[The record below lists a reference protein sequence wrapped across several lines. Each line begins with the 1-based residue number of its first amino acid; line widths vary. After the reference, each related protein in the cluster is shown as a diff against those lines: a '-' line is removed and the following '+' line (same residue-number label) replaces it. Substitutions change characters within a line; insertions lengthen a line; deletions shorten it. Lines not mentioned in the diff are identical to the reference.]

1 MNNTIRVVLADD
13 HVFVRDGIKS
23 LLENEANI
31 EVVGEATDGLEA
43 LKMVETTH
51 PDLLILDIRM
61 PNLTGIEVVEK
72 LRSQNNL
79 VKIVMLSM
87 HESEEYVLKSIKAGA
102 DGYLLKGSSKEEFL
116 KALHTVSNGGKYFSG
131 DISSILIGQLTHPTA
146 VQETKPAQEDE
157 LMITKRE
164 KEILKLLLSGKG
176 NKEIAEA
183 LDIPIDFLADSL
195 DIDERSRYELEDN
208 VKLIV
213 IKTPAENNS
222 FNDSDAFYI
231 TIPICIILTHN
242 QIVTVN
248 SFDNGAI
255 KKFLNTFQNRHPD
268 KRNMMVLKVSRL
280 QAIMWIGWQSLTNF
294 SLPVD
299 YLRSVPIF

>member
-1 MNNTIRVVLADD
+1 MSNSIKVVLADD

-43 LKMVETTH
+43 LIAVENNQ

-61 PNLTGIEVVEK
+61 PNMTGIEVVEK

-116 KALHTVSNGGKYFSG
+116 KAVHTVAEGGKYFSG
-131 DISSILIGQLTHPTA
+131 DISSILIGQLTHPTSFSD
-146 VQETKPAQEDE
+146 TKQPISEE
-157 LMITKRE
+157 MMITKRE
-164 KEILKLLLSGKG
+164 KEILSLLLSGKG

-183 LDIPIDFLADSL
+183 LDISK
-195 DIDERSRYELEDN
+195 R
-208 VKLIV
+208 
-213 IKTPAENNS
+213 TAEVHR
-222 FNDSDAFYI
+222 FN
-231 TIPICIILTHN
+231 LM
-242 QIVTVN
+242 
-248 SFDNGAI
+248 
-255 KKFLNTFQNRHPD
+255 KK
-268 KRNMMVLKVSRL
+268 LKVKNLIELSNK
-280 QAIMWIGWQSLTNF
+280 ASEYSL
-294 SLPVD
+294 L
-299 YLRSVPIF
+299 

>member
-1 MNNTIRVVLADD
+1 MSNTIRVVLADD

-43 LKMVETTH
+43 LKIVESCK

-61 PNLTGIEVVEK
+61 PNMTGIEVVEK

-116 KALHTVSNGGKYFSG
+116 KALQTIANGGKYFSG
-131 DISSILIGQLTHPTA
+131 DISSILIGQLNNSTSI
-146 VQETKPAQEDE
+146 QEPKPMQDE
-157 LMITKRE
+157 EQLITKRE
-164 KEILKLLLSGKG
+164 REILKLLLSGKG

-183 LDIPIDFLADSL
+183 LDISK
-195 DIDERSRYELEDN
+195 R
-208 VKLIV
+208 
-213 IKTPAENNS
+213 TAEVHR
-222 FNDSDAFYI
+222 FN
-231 TIPICIILTHN
+231 LM
-242 QIVTVN
+242 
-248 SFDNGAI
+248 
-255 KKFLNTFQNRHPD
+255 KK
-268 KRNMMVLKVSRL
+268 LKVKNLMELSNK
-280 QAIMWIGWQSLTNF
+280 ANEYSL
-294 SLPVD
+294 
-299 YLRSVPIF
+299 I

>member
-1 MNNTIRVVLADD
+1 MNNPIRVVLADD

-43 LKMVETTH
+43 LKTIEINQ

-72 LRSQNNL
+72 LRSQKNP

-116 KALHTVSNGGKYFSG
+116 KALNTVAEGGKYFSG
-131 DISSILIGQLTHPTA
+131 DISSILIGQLTQATNFSEEK
-146 VQETKPAQEDE
+146 QSINEEM
-157 LMITKRE
+157 LITKRE
-164 KEILKLLLSGKG
+164 KEILTLLLSGKG

-183 LDIPIDFLADSL
+183 LDISK
-195 DIDERSRYELEDN
+195 R
-208 VKLIV
+208 
-213 IKTPAENNS
+213 TAEVHR
-222 FNDSDAFYI
+222 FN
-231 TIPICIILTHN
+231 LM
-242 QIVTVN
+242 
-248 SFDNGAI
+248 
-255 KKFLNTFQNRHPD
+255 KK
-268 KRNMMVLKVSRL
+268 LKVKNLIELSHK
-280 QAIMWIGWQSLTNF
+280 ATEF
-294 SLPVD
+294 SL
-299 YLRSVPIF
+299 L